1 MSLNDIA
8 RKFILARAF
17 GVGRLLRKM
26 KDRQVFG
33 LTPI

>member
-8 RKFILARAF
+8 KKFILVKAF
-17 GVGRLLRKM
+17 GVGPLLRKM